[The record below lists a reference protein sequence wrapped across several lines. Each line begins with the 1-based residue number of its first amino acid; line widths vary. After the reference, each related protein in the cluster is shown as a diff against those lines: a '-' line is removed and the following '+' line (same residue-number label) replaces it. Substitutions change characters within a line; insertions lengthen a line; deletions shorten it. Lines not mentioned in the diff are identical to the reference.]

1 MAAANG
7 RLRKELNEVGKVD
20 KSSGVSA
27 AAAGDGSDLRHLKGK
42 INGPESTCYEGGI
55 FEIDI
60 QIPKQY
66 PFEPPK
72 VGNKLTLS
80 ISLWCLYKKTYDRL
94 LKTLLTLFS
103 GSNLVVSLDEVY
115 HKDMASKYQFT
126 NRSNLSCK
134 CDEFH
139 FPYEHLHFC
148 LCLSK
153 NLIHKSRNSSHF

>member
-27 AAAGDGSDLRHLKGK
+27 AAAGDGSDLRLLKGK

-60 QIPKQY
+60 KIPKQY

-72 VGNKLTLS
+72 VGDKFDLIVVLCGAIVWCDSIEHSDRLS
-80 ISLWCLYKKTYDRL
+80 FISLL
-94 LKTLLTLFS
+94 
-103 GSNLVVSLDEVY
+103 
-115 HKDMASKYQFT
+115 
-126 NRSNLSCK
+126 
-134 CDEFH
+134 
-139 FPYEHLHFC
+139 
-148 LCLSK
+148 
-153 NLIHKSRNSSHF
+153 